1 MTSLKEWQSES
12 HVTVA
17 WDVNVS
23 ITPSIPPKVN
33 IFILNATFLKFPVD
47 FLFSKGFLHIGM
59 ATS

>member
-23 ITPSIPPKVN
+23 ITPGIPPKVN
-33 IFILNATFLKFPVD
+33 IFILNATFLKFD
-47 FLFSKGFLHIGM
+47 
-59 ATS
+59 